1 MGWGPAPVGVEH
13 PRGTTVLVLG
23 ILSLMACGLLGP
35 FAWKMGATALDE
47 MDAQPEANW
56 SNRGNVTAGRICGII
71 GTAFLAIGVLFF
83 VLSLLFVFSV

>member
-1 MGWGPAPVGVEH
+1 MGVEH

-35 FAWKMGATALDE
+35 FAWKMGATAIDE
-47 MDAQPEANW
+47 MDAQPEVYW

>member
-1 MGWGPAPVGVEH
+1 MGWGAAPSGVEH

-35 FAWKMGATALDE
+35 FAWKMGATALNE
-47 MDAQPEANW
+47 MDAQPEVSW

-71 GTAFLAIGVLFF
+71 GTAFLAIGVSFF

>member
-1 MGWGPAPVGVEH
+1 MGVEH

-35 FAWKMGATALDE
+35 FAWKIGATAIDE
-47 MDAQPEANW
+47 MDAQPEVYW